1 MQKRIVKIG
10 KYKCLGPTITE
21 SKIKSLQKILAK
33 GKSPQRLRTFCKI
46 LSGKTRFQILWLLN
60 REKELCVC
68 DLTDILKTTVS
79 AISHQ
84 LRVLSQANLVKNR
97 RDGQTIYY
105 SLVPSK
111 LTQFFKNYIRGG
123 RRI

>member
-1 MQKRIVKIG
+1 MKKRIVKIG
-10 KYKCLGPTITE
+10 KYRCLGPTITE
-21 SKIKSLQKILAK
+21 GKIKSLQKILNK
-33 GKSPQRLRTFCKI
+33 NRSLQDFEKLCKI

-68 DLTDILKTTVS
+68 DIADILKTTVS

-84 LRVLSQANLVKNR
+84 LRVLKRANLVKIR
-97 RDGQTIYY
+97 RQGQTIYY

-111 LTQFFKNYIRGG
+111 LFQIFKGYI
-123 RRI
+123 